1 MKSEHHSFV
10 QLTELT
16 AAKWHRG
23 SVGKNPT
30 KSEMFIF
37 LRRFKVTLDK
47 AIK

>member
-23 SVGKNPT
+23 SVEKNQQNQ
-30 KSEMFIF
+30 KCSSF
-37 LRRFKVTLDK
+37 
-47 AIK
+47 